1 VDIHKRQRQDSYS
14 VALAGKCSSR
24 VDLAFCLLHPLKA
37 ISVWASDGTCRSL
50 PTFYPF
56 HPFFMANA
64 KKSTVARA
72 TNKPVQAFRMRGI
85 SASVFANEVAT
96 DDGRELTRY
105 DVSVQRR
112 YRDGDE
118 FKTTTSFRRDDLPI
132 LQLLARRAW
141 EFIVDEEAIPAKDD
155 EESDQ

>member
-1 VDIHKRQRQDSYS
+1 VVIYERQRRSGDSH
-14 VALAGKCSSR
+14 ALAGKCIESVHLGFCPSVSTEGDIR
-24 VDLAFCLLHPLKA
+24 VGIGRLLPSFAHVLS
-37 ISVWASDGTCRSL
+37 IS
-50 PTFYPF
+50 
-56 HPFFMANA
+56 PFFMATTR
-64 KKSTVARA
+64 KTVVRS
-72 TNKPVQAFRMRGI
+72 NKPVQAFRMRGI
-85 SASVFANEVAT
+85 SASVFANEVTT

-141 EFIVDEEAIPAKDD
+141 EFIVDEEAAPGKDED
-155 EESDQ
+155 E

>member
-1 VDIHKRQRQDSYS
+1 MVINKRQSQDFDSR
-14 VALAGKCSSR
+14 ALAGKCNR
-24 VDLAFCLLHPLKA
+24 CIDLAFRRFPPRKA
-37 ISVWASDGTCRSL
+37 IPVWALDGIRRPL

-56 HPFFMANA
+56 HPFCMANA
-64 KKSTVARA
+64 KAAAKPAP
-72 TNKPVQAFRMRGI
+72 TNKPVVAFRMRGI
-85 SASVFANEVAT
+85 SASVFANDVTT

-118 FKTTTSFRRDDLPI
+118 FKTTSSFRRDDLPI

-141 EFIVDEEAIPAKDD
+141 EFIVDEEAAPDKVED
-155 EESDQ
+155 EDE